1 MRGDT
6 AEECR
11 IADALNPLSSIAQ
24 QSAHLPSVR
33 QRTTSP
39 WSCRVASIVAWAI
52 WVVLAVG
59 GCSYG
64 TTADNDDA
72 LPDSLASLQLFEG
85 PIARLIPARYVTAYE
100 INSPSFCDYAQSH
113 FVMKLPPGAS
123 IHYMTDGLFEF
134 PVGTVLAQSLSYT
147 DADRDGARRI
157 VETRVLLR
165 REDKWIGLPY
175 VWNDEQSDARL
186 ELLGARIS
194 VRRRSA
200 DGAVRQQAHI
210 VPNFNDCK
218 RCHRIGDIVTPIAA
232 GVRQLNYPPSA
243 ATSGEGQLAAWQR
256 QGLLRGLPPGDDL
269 PRLSRWNDPA
279 TGTVE
284 QRARAWL
291 DANCAHCHNPRGTA
305 ANSGLQLAAE
315 VEQPTV
321 FGVLKTPVAA
331 GRGSGGL
338 YFDILPGQP
347 KESIMLYR
355 VRSVEGGIM
364 MPEFGRTQVD
374 QEGAALLSEW
384 IESMSPVERALGQ
397 TGLIGIVT
405 DLKPEKLSMLAE
417 QALTQGDARR
427 GEAVFQR
434 QELNCTKCHSIA
446 GKGANIGPD
455 LAMLGTQV
463 KAEHILESILLPDRI
478 IKEEFRAVT
487 LQTEGGLVV
496 TGIQVLDDG
505 HDVVLRDPVRGD
517 TRIAKAEIAGR
528 SEGGSLM
535 PANQVA
541 SLNRNEFLDLVR
553 YLVELNR
560 LDNKTPAAQS
570 GSP

>member
-1 MRGDT
+1 MRGST

-11 IADALNPLSSIAQ
+11 IADALNPLSCIAQ
-24 QSAHLPSVR
+24 QRAHPPSVR
-33 QRTTSP
+33 QKATSP
-39 WSCRVASIVAWAI
+39 WRCSATSIVVWVT
-52 WVVLAVG
+52 WVVLAVA

-64 TTADNDDA
+64 TTADNDDP
-72 LPDSLASLQLFEG
+72 LPDSLASLQLFDG
-85 PIARLIPARYVTAYE
+85 PLARLIPARYVTAYE

-134 PVGTVLAQSLSYT
+134 PVGTVLAQTLSYT
-147 DADRDGARRI
+147 DADRAGARRI

-175 VWNDEQSDARL
+175 VWNDEQNDARL
-186 ELLGARIS
+186 ELLGARIAIL
-194 VRRRSA
+194 RRLA

-218 RCHRIGDIVTPIAA
+218 RCHRIGDMVTPIAA
-232 GVRQLNYPPSA
+232 GVRQLNCPPP
-243 ATSGEGQLAAWQR
+243 TGGSGEGQLAAWR
-256 QGLLRGLPPGDDL
+256 RLGLLHGLPPGDDL
-269 PRLSRWNDPA
+269 PRLSRWNDPT

-305 ANSGLQLAAE
+305 ANSGLQLTAE
-315 VEQPTV
+315 VQQPSV

-331 GRGSGGL
+331 GRGTGGL
-338 YFDILPGQP
+338 HFDIFPGQP
-347 KESIMLYR
+347 KASIMVYR

-374 QEGAALLSEW
+374 EEGAALLNEW

-397 TGLIGIVT
+397 AGLMGIVT
-405 DLKPEKLSMLAE
+405 DLKPEELSTLVE
-417 QALTQGDARR
+417 QALTQGDAKR

-446 GKGANIGPD
+446 GKGANVGPD
-455 LAMLGTQV
+455 LALLGTQV
-463 KAEHILESILLPDRI
+463 KPEHVVESILLPDRI
-478 IKEEFRAVT
+478 IKEGFRAVT

-517 TRIAKAEIAGR
+517 TRIAKAEIAER
-528 SEGGSLM
+528 SLGGSLM
-535 PANQVA
+535 PTNLVA
-541 SLNRNEFLDLVR
+541 ALKRNEFLDLVR
-553 YLVELNR
+553 YLVELNH
-560 LDNKTPAAQS
+560 LDNKTQATQS